1 MIGDTFMIGREEFE
15 GKSNEELLEEYS
27 QTKNHAIKQEIVLR
41 YVYLV
46 KSIAIQFRNIYSNFT
61 QIEDIVDEGI
71 IALMKAVDKYD
82 PSMNTKFETFVS
94 KRLKGLIIDIVRKQD
109 WVPRTV
115 RKDLN
120 DIDEATKVLYEKLG
134 RYPKDQEMADYL
146 NISIEK
152 YLKIVGKSNIY
163 NLVSLDYFLDEQV
176 RESVVEKRLISR
188 EKLPEEYLESQEVKQ
203 VLKEGLLSLKK
214 NEQIVLS
221 LYYRK
226 ELTMREIAEVMNL
239 SKPRISQ
246 IHANA
251 LRKLR
256 IYIEKNYSM
265 EGINSVSRIL

>member
-1 MIGDTFMIGREEFE
+1 MIGRKEFE
-15 GKSNEELLEEYS
+15 EKSNEELLEEYS

-46 KSIAIQFRNIYSNFT
+46 KSIAIQFRNVYSNFT
-61 QIEDIVDEGI
+61 QIEDIIDEGI

-109 WVPRTV
+109 WVPRTI
-115 RKDLN
+115 RKDLK
-120 DIDEATKVLYEKLG
+120 DIDEATKVLYERLG
-134 RYPKDQEMADYL
+134 RYPKEQEMADYL

-152 YLKIVGKSNIY
+152 YLKIVGKSNVY
-163 NLVSLDYFLDEQV
+163 NLVSLDYFLDEQS
-176 RESVVEKRLISR
+176 RDGIFEKRLISR
-188 EKLPEEYLESQEVKQ
+188 EKLPEEQLESQEIRQ
-203 VLKEGLLSLKK
+203 VLKDGLLSLKK

-226 ELTMREIAEVMNL
+226 ELTMREIADVMNL

>member
-1 MIGDTFMIGREEFE
+1 MIGRKEFE
-15 GKSNEELLEEYS
+15 EKSNEQLLEEYS

-46 KSIAIQFRNIYSNFT
+46 KSIAIQFYSIYSNFT
-61 QIEDIVDEGI
+61 QIDDIVDEGI

-109 WVPRTV
+109 WVPRTI
-115 RKDLN
+115 RKELK
-120 DIDEATKVLYEKLG
+120 DIDEATKVLYERLD
-134 RYPKDQEMADYL
+134 RYPTDQEMADYL
-146 NISIEK
+146 NISIDK
-152 YLKIVGKSNIY
+152 YLKISGKSNVY
-163 NLVSLDYFLDEQV
+163 NLVSLDYFLDEQSK
-176 RESVVEKRLISR
+176 EGTEKSLVSK
-188 EKLPEEYLESQEVKQ
+188 EKLPEEQLENQEIRQ

-226 ELTMREIAEVMNL
+226 ELTMREIADVMNL

-256 IYIEKNYSM
+256 IYMEKNYSM